1 MTAPALVIA
10 TGNTHKI
17 EEMKALLS
25 GFIPGL
31 DQGSVATLADYS
43 ADSPVEDGL
52 TFSEKALI
60 KARSLAQ
67 ATGLPAL
74 ADDSGISVDALGG
87 APGVFSARWSG
98 THGSDHTN
106 MSLLLAQLADVK
118 DSDRG
123 ARFVCAAAL
132 AFPDGSAIVE
142 EGVVE
147 GHLIRE
153 ARGTG
158 GFGYDPIFVPDG
170 YTSTTAQM
178 SPEEKN
184 QISHRS
190 RALKALVPH
199 LEEILT

>member
-17 EEMKALLS
+17 EEMKVLLS

-31 DQGSVATLADYS
+31 DQGSVATLADFS

-52 TFSEKALI
+52 TFSENALI

-87 APGVFSARWSG
+87 APGVFSAHWSG